1 MAKHQQLVT
10 SLGATV
16 VVTDAENDF
25 LIAEHDEADDSH
37 LESAEAE
44 PVKPEERKDFGSAV
58 KSLLTSTTC
67 HKH

>member
-1 MAKHQQLVT
+1 MTKHQQLVT

-25 LIAEHDEADDSH
+25 LIAEHDDADDSH
-37 LESAEAE
+37 LESAGAQ
-44 PVKPEERKDFGSAV
+44 PVKSEESKDFGSAV

-67 HKH
+67 HKY

>member
-16 VVTDAENDF
+16 VVTDAESDF
-25 LIAEHDEADDSH
+25 LIAEHDTTDEAH
-37 LESAEAE
+37 LDAAEEQAA
-44 PVKPEERKDFGSAV
+44 KPEPPKDFGSAV

-67 HKH
+67 HRH